1 MPFQI
6 LNKVCSSISTPEG
19 NHCQYSFSSN
29 TTCGSFEEMVKELAS
44 LALYGTGVEII
55 LQRDLNTLIKANEL
69 ANEPR
74 DISWLKEQIKANIF
88 DLYGV
93 LTVEG
98 KKYCFGC
105 VQAKTSI
112 RDRVTRDREPSI
124 HAMQSFFWSVV
135 FVLDGDF
142 LRLPKFVSM
151 INGGSEE
158 FRENGW
164 HGMYVLSAK
173 QTNGRIYPLTM
184 DFEVFKS
191 HALQAAEQWQK
202 RRQWFDGKWM
212 AM

>member
-1 MPFQI
+1 MGYDIVTYNFVSKI
-6 LNKVCSSISTPEG
+6 KDLYDKSLNSDNSA
-19 NHCQYSFSSN
+19 
-29 TTCGSFEEMVKELAS
+29 FEEMVKELAS

-74 DISWLKEQIKANIF
+74 DIAWLEKQIQGNIF
-88 DLYGV
+88 DLYGI
-93 LTVEG
+93 LTVDG

-142 LRLPKFVSM
+142 LRLPKFVCM

-158 FRENGW
+158 FPENGW
-164 HGMYVLSAK
+164 HGMYVLSVK
-173 QTNGRIYPLTM
+173 ETNDRIYPITM
-184 DFEVFKS
+184 DFDIFKS
-191 HALQAAEQWQK
+191 HALQAADQWIK
-202 RRQWFDGKWM
+202 RRQWFDLKWK
-212 AM
+212 AE